1 MRFAQAR
8 SLLAKGPADRAS
20 RWPRRGSR
28 RPFLAVAVTG
38 LAAVT
43 LTAGCQVGGS
53 HAGQSTGT
61 TTITVA
67 AIRGVDTAPLFIAI
81 KDGAFAR
88 AGLDVKIRNYQ
99 SVGQE
104 LEAVSKG
111 NVDIASGDYVDF
123 FNMAAKFKH
132 PFLSIIADGYH
143 AGPGV
148 MEVLTYP
155 GSGITSPQQL
165 AHKTIGA
172 PLAQGI
178 ANSTSAP
185 YSIET
190 LATTSVL
197 SSDGVNTDDITWK
210 PMPTTS
216 LITALKSHKV
226 SAILVEE
233 PYIFQVESELGAY
246 AVLDSCS
253 GATANLP
260 LSGYFASSAF
270 VNQRPTAV
278 REFRSVLQQ
287 AQKSAVL
294 LGPVRHELA
303 KDPGMSM
310 EAASLI
316 TIGSYPTSLNAA
328 SLQRVANLM
337 FNFEMLNQS
346 LNVSSLIAH

>member
-8 SLLAKGPADRAS
+8 GLLAKGPADGAS
-20 RWPRRGSR
+20 GWARRGR
-28 RPFLAVAVTG
+28 RRSFLAVAVTG

-43 LTAGCQVGGS
+43 LTAGCQTGGS
-53 HAGQSTGT
+53 QAQSTST
-61 TTITVA
+61 TAITVA
-67 AIRGVDTAPLFIAI
+67 AIRGADTAPLFIAI

-88 AGLDVKIRNYQ
+88 AGLDVKVRTYP
-99 SVGQE
+99 SVGDE
-104 LEAVSKG
+104 LQAVSKG
-111 NVDIASGDYVDF
+111 AVDIASGDYVDF
-123 FNMAAKFKH
+123 FAMAAKFAH
-132 PFLSIIADGYH
+132 PVLSVIADGYH

-172 PLAQGI
+172 PLAEGI
-178 ANSTSAP
+178 PSSATAP

-197 SSDGVNTDDITWK
+197 TSDGVNADDITWK
-210 PMPTTS
+210 PMPASS
-216 LITALKSHKV
+216 LISALKAHKV
-226 SAILVEE
+226 NAILVEE
-233 PYIFQVESELGAY
+233 PYIFQAESTLGAY

-260 LSGYFASSAF
+260 LSGYFALTAF
-270 VNQRPTAV
+270 ANQRPTAV
-278 REFRSVLQQ
+278 REFRRVLQQ

-294 LGPVRHELA
+294 LGPIRHVLA
-303 KDPGMSM
+303 KDPGMTM

-337 FNFEMLNQS
+337 FNFEMLNQAI
-346 LNVSSLIAH
+346 NVSSLIAH